1 MATKPES
8 QPRSSEPKALSQLD
22 ELRLGPKAKIL
33 VHERASQ
40 LEIET
45 VFVGINGVD
54 FWIRRGEEVE
64 VPLPVALRLEQAM
77 RAVLTFDPETNAR
90 TTRQAPAYPFTWISG
105 RPVPE
110 SNEPAERIDLA
121 A

>member
-1 MATKPES
+1 MALKPDVTA
-8 QPRSSEPKALSQLD
+8 EPAIADKEVRTQLD
-22 ELRLGPKAKIL
+22 QLRNGPKATIL
-33 VHERASQ
+33 IHERASQ

-54 FWIRRGEEVE
+54 YWIKRGAEVE

-77 RAVLTFDPETNAR
+77 KTVVVFDPDTNAR
-90 TTRQAPAYPFTWISG
+90 TTRQAPAYPFTWIKG

-110 SNEPAERIDLA
+110 PLKQA